1 VKWPSIRV
9 APVSSPHDGFTLLEV
24 LVALVIIGLGMVAV
38 FDQLSQMLTT
48 AARLRDKTFANWIA
62 EDQITELQVN
72 RAYPKVGDRSDE
84 IEMADAEW
92 TYTIKIS
99 QVPNMELRRVDVTVS
114 FLDSP
119 DDILSEVA
127 GFVRPPSVGANGN
140 SQGGQGGTESNPQVG
155 DTDSSAGETVFGAGF
170 TPLDPNAI
178 DTSGENQ

>member
-1 VKWPSIRV
+1 VNFPAAGVSRASPS
-9 APVSSPHDGFTLLEV
+9 SEGFTLLEV
-24 LVALVIIGLGMVAV
+24 LVALVIIGLGMMAV

-62 EDQITELQVN
+62 VDQITEMQVN
-72 RAYPKVGDRSDE
+72 REYPKVGDRSDE
-84 IEMADAEW
+84 IEMANAEW

-114 FLDSP
+114 FLDTP

-127 GFVRPPSVGANGN
+127 GFVRPPSVGGTDN
-140 SQGGQGGTESNPQVG
+140 SRGGQDGTESGTQVG
-155 DTDSSAGETVFGAGF
+155 ATDSPSGESSFGAGF

-178 DTSGENQ
+178 DTLGERQ